1 MNPKHLIYI
10 LSLLVI
16 ASCGTSSNFQKKKF
30 LKLKPLESTKHD
42 NEAEQEKSE
51 EQTVYYETE
60 YAEVELE
67 EESHNLSES
76 PNYELNENQEEFA
89 DFNEGKTLIEER
101 KHPKKTK
108 FKHQELMEPL
118 EATHMEEQKLGVI
131 FVCIAAGFYVIGAIT
146 FTLMFS
152 SVLSPLV
159 GGIIIGVCIAALIAL
174 GILAIINGKRA
185 LKGKKE
191 NAWHWILRI
200 FALVGGIISLIYAGG
215 LLGNLIFFLLF
226 F

>member
-30 LKLKPLESTKHD
+30 LKLKPLESTKQD
-42 NEAEQEKSE
+42 NEAEQAKSE

-67 EESHNLSES
+67 EEPHNLSES

-118 EATHMEEQKLGVI
+118 EATHMEEQKKGII
-131 FVCIAAGFYVIGAIT
+131 FISIAAGFFVIGNIMLSLIAFGTI
-146 FTLMFS
+146 S
-152 SVLSPLV
+152 SLL
-159 GGIIIGVCIAALIAL
+159 GGIIIGICIAALIVF
-174 GILAIINGKRA
+174 GILAIINGNRA

-191 NAWHWILRI
+191 NAWHWIARI
-200 FALVGGIISLIYAGG
+200 AALSGGIIALVGAGG
-215 LLGNLIFFLLF
+215 LLVNLLF
-226 F
+226 VLFF